1 LLRIFIARHGQSVDN
16 AAGILGGHRDA
27 PLTAIGEAQAHE
39 AAKLIKAAGLKFDR
53 MFSSPLVR
61 AARTAEIICQDIG
74 GPKPVTME
82 DLIEKDFG
90 SMTGVEES
98 RVEEL
103 CAPDILYT
111 GSVCYFL
118 CPPGAET
125 FPEVLGRARR
135 VLSRLAEEYD
145 NESVLLVSHGDI
157 GKMLYAAYY
166 DLDWKDVLALF
177 HFGNSEVIELSREKL
192 GGEVGKLFSI
202 EQRNL

>member
-1 LLRIFIARHGQSVDN
+1 LLRIFIARHG
-16 AAGILGGHRDA
+16 
-27 PLTAIGEAQAHE
+27 
-39 AAKLIKAAGLKFDR
+39 
-53 MFSSPLVR
+53 
-61 AARTAEIICQDIG
+61 
-74 GPKPVTME
+74 
-82 DLIEKDFG
+82 
-90 SMTGVEES
+90 
-98 RVEEL
+98 
-103 CAPDILYT
+103 
-111 GSVCYFL
+111 

-135 VLSRLAEEYD
+135 VLSRLAEECD